1 MLNNESQD
9 SKNGVE
15 RGKWLN
21 DVGWVDLGRFRVRV
35 EKRKKAG
42 EADYPQK
49 KVGCY
54 GFSCAPPQIHKL
66 KRQIFSVTKLGGKTF
81 KKVIKVK

>member
-1 MLNNESQD
+1 MNNELQD

-35 EKRKKAG
+35 EKRKRQERLIIHRRRLG
-42 EADYPQK
+42 VMDLVVP
-49 KVGCY
+49 
-54 GFSCAPPQIHKL
+54 PPQIHRL
-66 KRQIFSVTKLGGKTF
+66 KRQIFSVTKLGGETL